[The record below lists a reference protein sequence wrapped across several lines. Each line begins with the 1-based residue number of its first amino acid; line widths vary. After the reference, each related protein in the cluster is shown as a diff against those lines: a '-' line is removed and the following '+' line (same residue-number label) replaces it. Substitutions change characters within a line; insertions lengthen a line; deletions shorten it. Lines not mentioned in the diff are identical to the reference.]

1 MRPIIMEQVDEL
13 NQLEK
18 GMVALYRQ
26 VAARIGVSDTEFW
39 VLYGL
44 FIQGGSCTQSEIC
57 DRWSLPKQTVSS
69 AVSGLVHKG
78 IIRLEPVPE
87 NRNRKYILWTQEGMD
102 FCRERLDGIYSSQ
115 MRALSFMTDEE
126 RQSAIDILGKYL
138 SHLRIELET

>member
-1 MRPIIMEQVDEL
+1 MEQVEKL

-26 VAARIGVSDTEFW
+26 VAARMGVSDTEFW

-44 FIQGGSCTQSEIC
+44 FIQGGSCTQLEIC
-57 DRWSLPKQTVSS
+57 DLWSLPKQSVNS

-78 IIRLEPVPE
+78 IVRLEPDPK
-87 NRNRKYILWTQEGMD
+87 NRSRKHILWTQEGMD
-102 FCRERLDGIYSSQ
+102 FCRVRLDEIYCSQ
-115 MRALSFMTDEE
+115 MRALSYMTDEE